1 MSLIDEI
8 RENAKNDSQRAWRFV
23 ETVSDDGQEWF
34 GCGVAEETC
43 DEFVW
48 FDHDPEQDIPR
59 ARRIA
64 AVPRME
70 AALLAAEELAGKA
83 EAAWMRMGQTEAAAQ
98 LGEAIHSFR
107 EACK

>member
-8 RENAKNDSQRAWRFV
+8 RENAKNDSPRSWRFV

-64 AVPRME
+64 AVPSME
-70 AALLAAEELAGKA
+70 AALLAAEELAGA
-83 EAAWMRMGQTEAAAQ
+83 VDGLHYATGLSSLRLTQALSA
-98 LGEAIHSFR
+98 FR